1 MIAFGRAG
9 WATTESIPQLAGA
22 LRLDQISA
30 LYELIGDAAIAAGL
44 GALVGTFI
52 RLHCFG
58 G

>member
-30 LYELIGDAAIAAGL
+30 LYELIGARR
-44 GALVGTFI
+44 VP
-52 RLHCFG
+52 R
-58 G
+58 

>member
-30 LYELIGDAAIAAGL
+30 LYELIGAR
-44 GALVGTFI
+44 
-52 RLHCFG
+52 RLLPASVRS
-58 G
+58 